1 MQNLPPTQTIIQ
13 KLMVKA
19 EISEVQAGIVLETI
33 LTSLQAKLPPS
44 IGKQLGNLLE
54 NQDFDFKPVVQEK
67 LNELKDEASEKL
79 EDLQK
84 DASVK
89 IEELKESLKKI
100 F

>member
-1 MQNLPPTQTIIQ
+1 MQTIIQ
-13 KLMVKA
+13 TLMAKA
-19 EISEVQAGIVLETI
+19 EISEAQANIALETI

-44 IGKQLGNLLE
+44 IGNQLGGLLE
-54 NQDFDFKPVVQEK
+54 NQEFDFKPVVHEK

-79 EDLQK
+79 GDLQK

>member
-1 MQNLPPTQTIIQ
+1 MQTFIQ
-13 KLMVKA
+13 NLMVKA
-19 EISEVQAGIVLETI
+19 NISEAQARVVLEMI

-44 IGKQLGNLLE
+44 IGNQLGGLLE
-54 NQDFDFKPVVQEK
+54 NQEFDFKPVVHEK

-79 EDLQK
+79 GDFQK
-84 DASVK
+84 EAFVK